1 MRIVVF
7 IIVAAVQLAAAACVF
22 LLLIL
27 GLNGFSE
34 REANPG
40 LVFYVVLAL
49 ASSAGLG
56 LAGAMFAKW
65 LVARRG
71 MGGLGAAA
79 IAVVSSSTAGLVV
92 LGVGFIGALV
102 LASFMHGSR

>member
-1 MRIVVF
+1 MRILVF
-7 IIVAAVQLAAAACVF
+7 IVVAAVQLAAAACIFV
-22 LLLIL
+22 LLLL

-34 REANPG
+34 REAQPG
-40 LVFYVVLAL
+40 LVFYIVLAL

-56 LAGAMFAKW
+56 FAGAWFTKW
-65 LVARRG
+65 LTARRG

-92 LGVGFIGALV
+92 LGVAFIGAV
-102 LASFMHGSR
+102 ILASIMHGSR